1 MLVSDLQNLGM
12 TEEEAKV
19 YLTVLE
25 LNGSYVSAIAKRA
38 KVNRVGC
45 YYTLDNLVK
54 KGLLTSFAKNKIKYY
69 SAESPRVLV
78 NLMEEKFERA
88 QKLLPELMSLTSSLA
103 YKPKIQYFEG
113 LQGIK
118 TIFEETLNAKE
129 EIVGYTNL
137 DELPKVVP
145 PDYIRDY
152 AKRKIEKGIRTRML
166 SPLTPQALE
175 YLKRYY
181 PPEGGRD
188 LTEVLF
194 INSNEYPFE
203 YEMNIYDHFVS
214 VISLSKEELIGMI
227 FESPLYAKTQRSI
240 FNLAWL
246 GATSFVA
253 R

>member
-69 SAESPRVLV
+69 SAESPKVLV

-88 QKLLPELMSLTSSLA
+88 QALLPELMSLSSVLA

-118 TIFEETLNAKE
+118 TIFEATLEAKT

-145 PDYIRDY
+145 PDYLRDY

-175 YLKRYY
+175 YMKRYY
-181 PPEGGRD
+181 PSKGSRE

-194 INSNEYPFE
+194 INPNEYPFE
-203 YEMNIYDHFVS
+203 YEINIYDHFVS

-227 FESPLYAKTQRSI
+227 FESPLYARTQRSI

>member
-1 MLVSDLQNLGM
+1 MLFSDLQSLGM

-19 YLTVLE
+19 YLAVLE
-25 LNGSYVSAIAKRA
+25 LNGSFVSAIAKRA
-38 KVNRVGC
+38 RVNRVGC

-118 TIFEETLNAKE
+118 TIFEDTLNATG

-137 DELPKVVP
+137 DELPKVIP
-145 PDYIRDY
+145 ADYIRDY
-152 AKRKIEKGIRTRML
+152 AERKIEKGIRTRML
-166 SPLTPQALE
+166 SPLTPQATGYLE
-175 YLKRYY
+175 KYY
-181 PPEGGRD
+181 PKDYDSR
-188 LTEVLF
+188 LTEILF
-194 INSNEYPFE
+194 INAEQYPFE
-203 YEMNIYDHFVS
+203 YEINIYDHFVS